1 MRRRI
6 HLFILVLFT
15 TILVITA
22 AQAAPSVSIIPAS
35 QNLKQDDTFVIG
47 VYFDPAG
54 ASVSAGEIDISFD
67 ASALQVTSLVK
78 GDILGSDAFTT
89 GSQYNN
95 TLGTVNAVLARFGD
109 TPDPSPAGYWA
120 NVTFKINSNAANK
133 NYYINL
139 TSIGIADKDFNDIL
153 GTIPNNGTIT
163 IGSILKSILIS
174 PSATTT
180 LTVGESQLFSATA
193 IDQNDNP
200 ITGIEVSWT
209 VSNSTVGSVNPTNGI
224 TVTGGAT
231 TMFTALAAGTTMVNA
246 TNASVKGTASVTI
259 NPLPPVLTSIVV
271 SPSSATLTAGATQA
285 FIATAFNGTNRMPG
299 VNISWTSSNT
309 TVGTVSQLFVI
320 TGADGN
326 ASVTFISDGAGT
338 SFVNATN
345 SLVKGTASVTVNPVP
360 PVLTSIVVSPSS
372 VTLTAGATQA
382 FIATAFNGTNR
393 MPGVNISW
401 TSSNTTVGTV
411 NQLFAITGADGNAS
425 VTFSSSVAGNSF
437 VNATNASVKGT
448 ASVTVNPVPP
458 VLTSIVVSP
467 SSAILTAGATQAFI
481 ATAFNG
487 TNRMSGVNI
496 SWTSSNTTVGTVN
509 QLFAITG
516 ADGNASVT
524 FSSSV
529 AGNSFVNATNASV
542 KGTASVT
549 VNPVSPVLTSIVVSP
564 SSAILTA
571 GATQAFIATA
581 FNGTNRMSG
590 VNISWT
596 SSNTTVGTV
605 NQLFAITGADGNA
618 SVTFSSSVAGN
629 SFVNA
634 TNASVKGTASATV
647 NPVPPVLTSI
657 VVSPSSATLTAGA
670 GQTFIATAFNGTNRM
685 SGVNISWTSSNT
697 TVGTVNQ
704 LFAITG
710 ADGNASVTFS
720 SSVAGNSFV
729 NATNASVKG
738 TASVTVNPVPPVLT
752 SIVVS
757 PSSATLTAGATQAF
771 IATAFNGTNR
781 MPGVNISWTSSN
793 TTVGTVNQL
802 FAITGADGNA
812 SVTFSSSVAG
822 NSFVNATNASV
833 KGTASVTVNPVPP
846 VLTSIVVSPSSATL
860 TAGATQ
866 AFIATA
872 FNGTNR
878 MPGVNISWT
887 SSNTTVGTVNQLFA
901 ITGADGNASVTF
913 SSSVA
918 GNSFVNATNSSVKGT
933 ASVTVNPVPPVLTSI
948 VVSPSSATLTAG
960 ATQAFTATAFNGTNR
975 MPGVIISWTS
985 SNTTVGT
992 VNQLFAITGADGN
1005 ASVTF
1010 SSSVAGN
1017 SFVNATNS
1025 SVKGTASVTVNPVPP
1040 VLTSIVVSPSSATLT
1055 AGATQAFIATAF
1067 NGTNRMPGVNISWTS
1082 SNTTV
1087 GTVNQLFANT
1097 GSDGNASVTF
1107 SSSVAG
1113 NSFVNATN
1121 ASVKGTA
1128 SVTVNP
1134 TVNPVPPVL
1143 TSIVVSP
1150 SSATLTAGASQAFI
1164 ATAFNGTNRMPGV
1177 NISWTSSNTTV
1188 GTVNQ
1193 LFANTGSDGNAS
1205 VTFSSSVAGNSFVN
1219 ATNSSVK
1226 GTASVTVNP
1235 VPPVLTSIVVSPSS
1249 ATLTAG
1255 ATQAFIATAFNGTN
1269 RMPGVNISWT
1279 SSNTTVGTVNQL
1291 FANTGSDGNASVT
1304 FSSSVAG
1311 NSFVNATNASVKGTA
1326 SVTVNPTV
1334 NPVPPVLTSIVVSPS
1349 SATLTA
1355 GASQAFIAT
1364 AFNGTNRMPGVN
1376 ISWTSS
1382 NTTVGTVNQLFANT
1396 GSDGNASVTF
1406 SSSVAGNSFVNATNG
1421 SFKGT
1426 AIVTVSNTPPVV
1438 QNLIINPGFELGTA
1452 SWNFYTNGIGT
1463 FTTENSGYAG
1473 LSGKI
1478 VINDPNTNTQLY
1490 QVGITVEPNTL
1501 YRLRFAA
1508 RSTMGNDISIEL
1520 LKHVSPYTNY
1530 GLNKQFDLTSSWQ
1543 EFSTEFTSSGFSNTV
1558 NDGRLKFWLAP
1569 FAAAGEIYY
1578 IDDVRLEKVSPSGIP
1593 TIITHPASQ
1602 TVNVGMTA
1610 TFNVSAIGTTPL
1622 RYQWQKNGTNIP
1634 GATNP
1639 SYTTPATSLYDNG
1652 STFRVNVTN
1661 IAGSVMSIPAF
1672 LTVISIRVV
1681 PSIITQPLN
1690 QTVNVGQTATFSVSA
1705 TGTAPLSYQ
1714 WQKNGTNIPGA
1725 TNPSYTTPTT
1735 SLTDNGS
1742 TFRVNVTNIAGSVMS
1757 NYAALTVLPGSNNL
1771 IKNSDFE
1778 LGISPWIYYTNG
1790 MGKFTTEN
1798 SGYVGLSAKIA
1809 VNDPGTN
1816 TQLYQ
1821 AKITVEPNTR
1831 YRLRFAARSTMGNDI
1846 SVEFLK
1852 HVSPFTN
1859 YGLNKEFDL
1868 TSSWQEFST
1877 EFTTSGF
1884 TNIVNDGRL
1893 KFWLAD
1899 FAQAGEVYYI
1909 DNVSLEK
1916 I

>member
-309 TVGTVSQLFVI
+309 TVGTV
-320 TGADGN
+320 
-326 ASVTFISDGAGT
+326 
-338 SFVNATN
+338 
-345 SLVKGTASVTVNPVP
+345 
-360 PVLTSIVVSPSS
+360 
-372 VTLTAGATQA
+372 
-382 FIATAFNGTNR
+382 
-393 MPGVNISW
+393 
-401 TSSNTTVGTV
+401 
-411 NQLFAITGADGNAS
+411 NQLFAITGA
-425 VTFSSSVAGNSF
+425 
-437 VNATNASVKGT
+437 
-448 ASVTVNPVPP
+448 
-458 VLTSIVVSP
+458 
-467 SSAILTAGATQAFI
+467 
-481 ATAFNG
+481 
-487 TNRMSGVNI
+487 
-496 SWTSSNTTVGTVN
+496 
-509 QLFAITG
+509 
-516 ADGNASVT
+516 
-524 FSSSV
+524 
-529 AGNSFVNATNASV
+529 
-542 KGTASVT
+542 
-549 VNPVSPVLTSIVVSP
+549 
-564 SSAILTA
+564 
-571 GATQAFIATA
+571 
-581 FNGTNRMSG
+581 
-590 VNISWT
+590 
-596 SSNTTVGTV
+596 
-605 NQLFAITGADGNA
+605 
-618 SVTFSSSVAGN
+618 
-629 SFVNA
+629 
-634 TNASVKGTASATV
+634 
-647 NPVPPVLTSI
+647 
-657 VVSPSSATLTAGA
+657 
-670 GQTFIATAFNGTNRM
+670 
-685 SGVNISWTSSNT
+685 
-697 TVGTVNQ
+697 
-704 LFAITG
+704 
-710 ADGNASVTFS
+710 
-720 SSVAGNSFV
+720 
-729 NATNASVKG
+729 
-738 TASVTVNPVPPVLT
+738 
-752 SIVVS
+752 
-757 PSSATLTAGATQAF
+757 
-771 IATAFNGTNR
+771 
-781 MPGVNISWTSSN
+781 
-793 TTVGTVNQL
+793 
-802 FAITGADGNA
+802 
-812 SVTFSSSVAG
+812 
-822 NSFVNATNASV
+822 
-833 KGTASVTVNPVPP
+833 
-846 VLTSIVVSPSSATL
+846 
-860 TAGATQ
+860 
-866 AFIATA
+866 
-872 FNGTNR
+872 
-878 MPGVNISWT
+878 
-887 SSNTTVGTVNQLFA
+887 
-901 ITGADGNASVTF
+901 
-913 SSSVA
+913 
-918 GNSFVNATNSSVKGT
+918 
-933 ASVTVNPVPPVLTSI
+933 
-948 VVSPSSATLTAG
+948 
-960 ATQAFTATAFNGTNR
+960 
-975 MPGVIISWTS
+975 
-985 SNTTVGT
+985 
-992 VNQLFAITGADGN
+992 
-1005 ASVTF
+1005 
-1010 SSSVAGN
+1010 
-1017 SFVNATNS
+1017 
-1025 SVKGTASVTVNPVPP
+1025 
-1040 VLTSIVVSPSSATLT
+1040 
-1055 AGATQAFIATAF
+1055 
-1067 NGTNRMPGVNISWTS
+1067 
-1082 SNTTV
+1082 
-1087 GTVNQLFANT
+1087 
-1097 GSDGNASVTF
+1097 
-1107 SSSVAG
+1107 
-1113 NSFVNATN
+1113 
-1121 ASVKGTA
+1121 
-1128 SVTVNP
+1128 
-1134 TVNPVPPVL
+1134 
-1143 TSIVVSP
+1143 
-1150 SSATLTAGASQAFI
+1150 
-1164 ATAFNGTNRMPGV
+1164 
-1177 NISWTSSNTTV
+1177 
-1188 GTVNQ
+1188 
-1193 LFANTGSDGNAS
+1193 
-1205 VTFSSSVAGNSFVN
+1205 
-1219 ATNSSVK
+1219 
-1226 GTASVTVNP
+1226 
-1235 VPPVLTSIVVSPSS
+1235 
-1249 ATLTAG
+1249 
-1255 ATQAFIATAFNGTN
+1255 
-1269 RMPGVNISWT
+1269 
-1279 SSNTTVGTVNQL
+1279 
-1291 FANTGSDGNASVT
+1291 DGNASVT